1 MLFIPKN
8 SKFKKQ
14 QKRNNFNK
22 IISNKNITHKS
33 SIYLKALSFGR
44 VNSKQL
50 SSIKQIINKNIKK
63 FGKVIFHVFSHIP
76 ISKKPKEIR
85 MGKGKGNIDHFI
97 SKIKIG
103 QIICEIKTYSSIK
116 AIKALK
122 LASFRFPLKTQIL
135 YDNTQ

>member
-14 QKRNNFNK
+14 QKRNTFNK
-22 IISNKNITHKS
+22 INNNLTLNLNNSN
-33 SIYLKALSFGR
+33 IYLKALSVGR
-44 VNSKQL
+44 VTSKQL
-50 SSIKQIINKNIKK
+50 NSIRQTINKVIKK
-63 FGKVIFHVFSHIP
+63 VGKIRFNVFPHTP

-85 MGKGKGNIDHFI
+85 MGKGKGNIDHWI

-103 QIICEIKTYSSIK
+103 QIICEIKTDSSSK

-122 LASFRFPLKTQIL
+122 LARFRFPLKTKIIF
-135 YDNTQ
+135 N